1 MSMTLFF
8 DFTVDKTKNTI
19 NIKREFAADRPT
31 VWDCYTK
38 SEILDQWW
46 MPHPWKSRTKSM
58 DFREGGKWHYAAVG
72 PNGEEHW
79 SITTYVKIEPQKMF
93 LANDAFGDANGNI
106 NPAMP
111 QSKWTMNFSDMA
123 RPSARAGTDRDDPVG
138 RGKNTLVHG
147 IMQFPDLAQLE
158 QTIAM
163 GFKEGLIM
171 AMENLDAM
179 LAKR

>member
-1 MSMTLFF
+1 MSMPLFF

-46 MPHPWKSRTKSM
+46 MPMPWKSRTKSM
-58 DFREGGKWHYAAVG
+58 AFREGGKWHYAAVG

-79 SITTYVKIEPQKMF
+79 SITSYVKIEPQKMF
-93 LANDAFGDANGNI
+93 LAKDAFADASGNI
-106 NPAMP
+106 NPQMP
-111 QSKWTMNFSDMA
+111 QSTWTMNFSDIA
-123 RPSARAGTDRDDPVG
+123 RPDDSVG
-138 RGKNTLVHG
+138 RGKHTLVHG

-163 GFKEGLIM
+163 GFKEGLTM
-171 AMENLDAM
+171 AMESLDAM
-179 LAKR
+179 LAKRQNLI

>member
-1 MSMTLFF
+1 MKTNLQF
-8 DFTVDKTKNTI
+8 DFTVDKENNRI
-19 NIKREFAADRPT
+19 HIKREFKGNRAL

-58 DFREGGKWHYAAVG
+58 DFREGGCWHYAAVG

-79 SITTYVKIEPQKMF
+79 AITTYVKIELQKLF
-93 LANDAFGDANGNI
+93 LANDAFGDADGNI
-106 NPAMP
+106 NAAMP
-111 QSKWTMNFSDMA
+111 QSKWTMNFSD
-123 RPSARAGTDRDDPVG
+123 AGT
-138 RGKNTLVHG
+138 NTIVDG
-147 IMQFPDLAQLE
+147 ILQFPDLEQLE

-163 GFKEGLIM
+163 GFKEGLTM

-179 LAKR
+179 LAKK

>member
-1 MSMTLFF
+1 MTNNLLFEF
-8 DFTVDKTKNTI
+8 IVDKATNTI
-19 NIKREFAADRPT
+19 NIKREFAGNRAL

-58 DFREGGKWHYAAVG
+58 DFREGGRWHYAAVG

-79 SITTYVKIEPQKMF
+79 SITTYVKIIPKKMF

-106 NPAMP
+106 NAEMP
-111 QSKWTMNFSDMA
+111 QSKWTMNFSDM
-123 RPSARAGTDRDDPVG
+123 
-138 RGKNTLVHG
+138 GKNTLVHG
-147 IMQFPDLAQLE
+147 VMQFPDLAQLE

-163 GFKEGLIM
+163 GFKEGLTM
-171 AMENLDAM
+171 AMENLDAL
-179 LAKR
+179 LAKQ

>member
-1 MSMTLFF
+1 MTLLF
-8 DFTVDKTKNTI
+8 DFTVDKQNNII
-19 NIKREFAADRPT
+19 NIKREFAADRST

-38 SEILDQWW
+38 SEILDKWW
-46 MPHPWKSRTKSM
+46 MPLPWKSRTKSM

-79 SITTYVKIEPQKMF
+79 SITTYIKIEPQKLF
-93 LANDAFGDANGNI
+93 LANDAFGDSDGNI
-106 NPAMP
+106 NAAMP
-111 QSKWTMNFSDMA
+111 QSKWTMNFSDMVH
-123 RPSARAGTDRDDPVG
+123 PDDPRLNDSVGQAVG

-163 GFKEGLIM
+163 GFKEGLTM

>member
-8 DFTVDKTKNTI
+8 DFIVDKQNNTI
-19 NIKREFAADRPT
+19 TIKREFAADRSS

-46 MPHPWKSRTKSM
+46 MPLPWKAKTKSM

-79 SITTYVKIEPQKMF
+79 SITTYLKIELQKLF
-93 LANDAFGDANGNI
+93 LASDAFCDADGNI

-111 QSKWTMNFSDMA
+111 QSKWTMNFSDM
-123 RPSARAGTDRDDPVG
+123 DQ
-138 RGKNTLVHG
+138 NTLVHG
-147 IMQFPDLAQLE
+147 IMQFTDLAQLE

-163 GFKEGLIM
+163 GFKEGLTM
-171 AMENLDAM
+171 AMEKLDSM

>member
-1 MSMTLFF
+1 MNEEKSRKAGSMTLFF

-19 NIKREFAADRPT
+19 NIKREFAAGRAI

-46 MPHPWKSRTKSM
+46 MPKPWRSRTKSM

-79 SITTYVKIEPQKMF
+79 SITSFVKIVPQEMF
-93 LANDAFGDANGNI
+93 LANDAFGDADGNI
-106 NPAMP
+106 NPQMP
-111 QSKWTMNFSDMA
+111 QSIWTMHFSDM
-123 RPSARAGTDRDDPVG
+123 
-138 RGKNTLVHG
+138 GKNTLVHG
-147 IMQFPDLAQLE
+147 IMQFPDLAHLE

-163 GFKEGLIM
+163 GFKEGLTM
-171 AMENLDAM
+171 AMENLDAL

>member
-1 MSMTLFF
+1 MSMHLFF

-19 NIKREFAADRPT
+19 TIKREFAADRLT
-31 VWDCYTK
+31 VWNCYTK

-46 MPHPWKSRTKSM
+46 MLLLWRSRTKSM

-79 SITTYVKIEPQKMF
+79 SITSYGKIEPQKMF
-93 LANDAFGDANGNI
+93 LANDAFGDADGNI
-106 NPAMP
+106 NPQMP
-111 QSKWTMNFSDMA
+111 QSKWTMNFSD
-123 RPSARAGTDRDDPVG
+123 

-163 GFKEGLIM
+163 GFKEGLTM
-171 AMENLDAM
+171 AMENLDTM

>member
-8 DFTVDKTKNTI
+8 DFTVDKENNTI
-19 NIKREFAADRPT
+19 NIKREFAGSRSM

-38 SEILDQWW
+38 SEILDKWW

-93 LANDAFGDANGNI
+93 LANDAFCDSDGTI
-106 NPAMP
+106 NTTMP
-111 QSKWTMNFSDMA
+111 QSKWTMNF
-123 RPSARAGTDRDDPVG
+123 TDI
-138 RGKNTLVHG
+138 GKNTLVHG

-158 QTIAM
+158 QNLAM

-171 AMENLDAM
+171 AMENLDKM
-179 LAKR
+179 LAKQ

>member
-8 DFTVDKTKNTI
+8 DFTVDKENSTI
-19 NIKREFAADRPT
+19 NIKREFAADRPI

-46 MPHPWKSRTKSM
+46 MPAPWRSKTKSM
-58 DFREGGKWHYAAVG
+58 DFSEGGRWHYAAVG

-79 SITTYVKIEPQKMF
+79 SITTYVKIEPPIMF
-93 LANDAFGDANGNI
+93 IAHDAFGDAEGNI

-111 QSKWTMNFSDMA
+111 QSTWTMNFSDK
-123 RPSARAGTDRDDPVG
+123 D
-138 RGKNTLVHG
+138 KNTLVHG

-171 AMENLDAM
+171 AMENLDAL

>member
-8 DFTVDKTKNTI
+8 DFTVDKMKNTI
-19 NIKREFAADRPT
+19 NIKREFRADRSI

-38 SEILDQWW
+38 SDILDQWW
-46 MPHPWKSRTKSM
+46 MPMPWRSRTKSM

-79 SITTYVKIEPQKMF
+79 SVTSYVKIESQKMF
-93 LANDAFGDANGNI
+93 LADDAFGDASGNI
-106 NPAMP
+106 NPLMP
-111 QSKWTMNFSDMA
+111 QSKWTMNFS
-123 RPSARAGTDRDDPVG
+123 T

-147 IMQFPDLAQLE
+147 IMQFADLAQLE

-163 GFKEGLIM
+163 GFKEGFTM

>member
-1 MSMTLFF
+1 MSMPLFF
-8 DFTVDKTKNTI
+8 DFTVDKQNNTI
-19 NIKREFAADRPT
+19 NIKREFAADRTT

-46 MPHPWKSRTKSM
+46 MPKPWRSRTKSM

-79 SITTYVKIEPQKMF
+79 SITSYVKIEVPKMF
-93 LANDAFGDANGNI
+93 LANDAFGDADGNI
-106 NPAMP
+106 NPQMP
-111 QSKWTMNFSDMA
+111 QSKWTMNFNDMA
-123 RPSARAGTDRDDPVG
+123 RPDDAVG

-179 LAKR
+179 LAKQQNPV

>member
-1 MSMTLFF
+1 MKATLFF
-8 DFTVDKTKNTI
+8 DFTVDKTNNTI
-19 NIKREFAADRPT
+19 NIKREFAGDRPT

-79 SITTYVKIEPQKMF
+79 SITSYIKIEQQEMF
-93 LANDAFGDANGNI
+93 LANDAFGDADGNI
-106 NPAMP
+106 NTQMP
-111 QSKWTMNFSDMA
+111 QSKWTMNFSDT
-123 RPSARAGTDRDDPVG
+123 GT
-138 RGKNTLVHG
+138 NTLVHG

-163 GFKEGLIM
+163 GFKEGLTM
-171 AMENLDAM
+171 AMENLDAL
-179 LAKR
+179 LAKK

>member
-1 MSMTLFF
+1 MTLFS
-8 DFTVDKTKNTI
+8 DFIVDKQNNTI
-19 NIKREFAADRPT
+19 NIKREFAANRPI

-46 MPHPWKSRTKSM
+46 MPMPWKSKTKSM

-79 SITTYVKIEPQKMF
+79 SIASYVKIDLQNMF
-93 LANDAFGDANGNI
+93 LANDAFGDADGNI
-106 NPAMP
+106 NPQMP
-111 QSKWTMNFSDMA
+111 QSKWTMNFTDM
-123 RPSARAGTDRDDPVG
+123 GN
-138 RGKNTLVHG
+138 NTLVHG
-147 IMQFPDLAQLE
+147 IMEFPDLAQLE

-163 GFKEGLIM
+163 GFKEGLNM
-171 AMENLDAM
+171 AMENLDNM

>member
-1 MSMTLFF
+1 MNMTLFF
-8 DFTVDKTKNTI
+8 DFTVDKTNNTI
-19 NIKREFAADRPT
+19 NIKREFAADRAT

-38 SEILDQWW
+38 SEILDKWW

-72 PNGEEHW
+72 PNEEEHW
-79 SITTYVKIEPQKMF
+79 SITSYVKIEPQKMF
-93 LANDAFGDANGNI
+93 LANDAFGDADGNI
-106 NPAMP
+106 NEQMP
-111 QSKWTMNFSDMA
+111 QSKWTMNFSDM
-123 RPSARAGTDRDDPVG
+123 
-138 RGKNTLVHG
+138 GKNTLVHG

-163 GFKEGLIM
+163 GFKEGLTM
-171 AMENLDAM
+171 AMDNLDAM

>member
-1 MSMTLFF
+1 MKTNLFF
-8 DFTVDKTKNTI
+8 DFTVDKANNTI
-19 NIKREFAADRPT
+19 IIKREFAANRAL

-93 LANDAFGDANGNI
+93 LANDAFGDANGTI
-106 NPAMP
+106 NTEMP
-111 QSKWTMNFSDMA
+111 QSQWTMNFSDM
-123 RPSARAGTDRDDPVG
+123 GE
-138 RGKNTLVHG
+138 NTLVHG

-163 GFKEGLIM
+163 GFKEGLTM
-171 AMENLDAM
+171 AMENLDAL